1 MHNSSKLT
9 TCPTLSAQPSKVLSI
24 FRLSLS
30 TNQLT
35 QRTRYL
41 ERKIFSLWHER
52 MRFMQFAR
60 LRHRMRHRLCW
71 HSDDVA
77 PAHLSLRDQYRS
89 LAATPLVGWHTGPP
103 KALELRAFV
112 DIQKTQREAVSKVL
126 RTT

>member
-1 MHNSSKLT
+1 MLNQVKFY
-9 TCPTLSAQPSKVLSI
+9 P
-24 FRLSLS
+24 FYRLSLPT
-30 TNQLT
+30 TNQPT
-35 QRTRYL
+35 PPTRYL

-126 RTT
+126 RTTYFST